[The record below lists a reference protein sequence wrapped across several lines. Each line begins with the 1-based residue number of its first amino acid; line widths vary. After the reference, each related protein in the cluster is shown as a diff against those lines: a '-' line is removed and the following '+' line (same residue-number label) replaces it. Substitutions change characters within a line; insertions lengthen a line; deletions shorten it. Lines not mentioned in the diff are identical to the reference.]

1 MSKKQAILRASIAAL
16 LVVVLGVWLGTQFLR
31 ALGAVFGAMDGILGE
46 ETAQML
52 GEIFSAMRRA
62 HIIPPVLIPLL
73 ICALYFALLLWI
85 ARGKRKAIRCTLFV
99 LVTLIVLWISFAA
112 SVALSRVNDVR
123 FLDFLKVLLR
133 VLQAGLLDM

>member
-1 MSKKQAILRASIAAL
+1 MILRTSVAAL

-62 HIIPPVLIPLL
+62 HIVPPVWMPLL
-73 ICALYFALLLWI
+73 ACGLCCSLLLLITKGKKRAIQCALY
-85 ARGKRKAIRCTLFV
+85 V
-99 LVTLIVLWISFAA
+99 LVLLMFLLISFVIA
-112 SVALSRVNDVR
+112 VLLSRVNDVR